1 MQLRWMAGTQAG
13 GAVSFCE
20 LDEVGSPLH
29 VHVGVI
35 AIVKNF
41 LPLAHH
47 AQRVVVHDDDFC
59 VGSILDRG
67 GQLLSGH
74 LEAAIADEG
83 NDLTIGEGQL
93 RTKSGGESVAHS
105 AEAAGGE

>member
-29 VHVGVI
+29 VHVGVV
-35 AIVKNF
+35 AVVKNF

-59 VGSILDRG
+59 VGPILDCSS
-67 GQLLSGH
+67 QFLSGH

-83 NDLTIGEGQL
+83 NDLAIREGQL
-93 RTKSGGESVAHS
+93 SAQRGGEAVTHS
-105 AEAAGGE
+105 AESAGSE